1 MDKLTAVS
9 GILFLVAD
17 VFAIASLAHPEW
29 IVSDAN
35 GNLNNKHI
43 KFALYM
49 HSAYVFKERF
59 YYSRSSNV
67 QWFTKIDSRIMGL
80 DPKLDLNGCQRVFLM
95 IFLFD
100 SLEIHTKN
108 QNP

>member
-80 DPKLDLNGCQRVFLM
+80 DPKLDLNGCQRVFLT
-95 IFLFD
+95 IF
-100 SLEIHTKN
+100 
-108 QNP
+108 